1 MIGARRWVT
10 LRNSL
15 VLAATLLAG
24 CDRAIGAET
33 TQARRPNIVILFA
46 DDMGY
51 GDPSSYGHPTI
62 LTPNIDR
69 LAAEGQ
75 KWTDFYVAA
84 PVCSPSRGALLTG
97 KLPVRSGLYGRQL
110 RVMFPD
116 DPGGIPED
124 ETTLAEF
131 LSSAG
136 YATGIFGKW
145 HLGDRAEAL
154 PTRHGFDRWF
164 GVPYSN
170 DMRWTVGLTTTELIA
185 ARIAGQM
192 TQYNETL
199 ALRRE
204 LTFAP
209 KSEYW
214 NIPLMVSTANA
225 TGHDDQIIEQPADQT
240 LLTKKYTQ
248 EAAEFLAEQAA
259 ADTPFFIYLPYSMPH
274 VPLFPSA
281 DFSGHSRAGRYGD
294 VIEEIDWSVGR
305 IRAALEAAGVAD
317 NTLLLVTSDNGP
329 WLTMRHHGGSAG
341 PLNNGKGTVF
351 EGGMRVPAIFWWPG
365 RIQPG
370 VVHDIGS
377 TLDLYATAAELAG
390 LTLPEGVA
398 TDSVSLAATL
408 LEGAAGARATLAYY
422 RGDELQAYRL
432 GQYKAMFVSEG
443 SYGDPPERTVHDTPL
458 LFDLD
463 RDPGERYEISV
474 QMPQIV
480 AQLVMAAEEH
490 RASFTQAAPIFDAR
504 LLATATIESE

>member
-1 MIGARRWVT
+1 M
-10 LRNSL
+10 LRHL
-15 VLAATLLAG
+15 PILAGILLAG
-24 CDRAIGAET
+24 CERAVTTEMAE
-33 TQARRPNIVILFA
+33 ARRPNIVILFA

-75 KWTDFYVAA
+75 RWTDFYVAA

-131 LSSAG
+131 LNSAG

-145 HLGDRAEAL
+145 HLGDNPAAL

-199 ALRRE
+199 ALRLK

-214 NIPLMVSTANA
+214 NIPLMISAANA
-225 TGHDDQIIEQPADQT
+225 SGHDDQVIEQPADQT

-248 EAAEFLAEQAA
+248 AAAEFIAEQAA
-259 ADTPFFIYLPYSMPH
+259 ADKPFFIYLPYSMPH
-274 VPLFPSA
+274 IPLFPSA

-317 NTLLLVTSDNGP
+317 NTLLMVTSDNGP

-341 PLNNGKGTVF
+341 PLSNGKGTVF
-351 EGGMRVPAIFWWPG
+351 EGGMRVPAVFWWPG
-365 RIQPG
+365 HIQPG
-370 VVHDIGS
+370 VVHAIGS

-390 LTLPEGVA
+390 VPLPEGAA
-398 TDSVSLAATL
+398 TDSISLAATL
-408 LEGAAGARATLAYY
+408 LEGAPGSRSSLAYY
-422 RGDELQAYRL
+422 RGHELQAFRKD
-432 GQYKAMFVSEG
+432 QYKAMFVSEG
-443 SYGDPPERTVHDTPL
+443 SYGDPPQRTLHDTPL

-463 RDPGERYEISV
+463 QDPGERYEISD
-474 QMPQIV
+474 QMPQVV
-480 AQLVMAAEEH
+480 AQLVAAAAEH
-490 RASFTQAAPIFDAR
+490 RASFTQAMPIFDAR
-504 LLATATIESE
+504 LATSSNAGNEAK